1 MDTSAEDPETVKTSL
16 MQSLISSVPNLMGS
30 SARSAA
36 MSILIPCLLMRA
48 THAVP
53 NGSKEDLA
61 KESSARLLELAGAD
75 GVAFRGV
82 VGSLD
87 GEQRE
92 KLETLLRSAGVGRQQ
107 GAKTHRRTDTGTSL
121 PDEEE
126 ESKPAIA
133 LRMDF

>member
-1 MDTSAEDPETVKTSL
+1 MDTSAEDPEIVKSSL
-16 MQSLISSVPNLMGS
+16 MQSLVLSVPNLADP

-36 MSILIPCLLMRA
+36 MSILVPCLLVRA
-48 THAVP
+48 THPVP

-61 KESSARLLELAGAD
+61 KESSVRLLELAGAD

-82 VGSLD
+82 VGRLD
-87 GEQRE
+87 GEQKE
-92 KLETLLRSAGVGRQQ
+92 QLETLLRSAGLGRKQN
-107 GAKTHRRTDTGTSL
+107 GKTHRRTETGTSL
-121 PDEEE
+121 PDEE

>member
-16 MQSLISSVPNLMGS
+16 MQSLISSVPNLTGS

-36 MSILIPCLLMRA
+36 MSILVPCLLVRA

-75 GVAFRGV
+75 GAAFRGV

-92 KLETLLRSAGVGRQQ
+92 KLETLLRSAGIGRQQ
-107 GAKTHRRTDTGTSL
+107 GVKTHRRTETGTSL